1 MMDGART
8 GGRFVKAAPPLR
20 LRCTLAI
27 VFVALLVSAF
37 AALPAVAQTTTQT
50 PVLQPRIT
58 NPIDNSSRATLT
70 GSRSPVANPADDIGA
85 VSPSMKL
92 QGISL
97 VFSYSAAQ
105 QLALNT
111 LIAAQQNPSSP
122 LYHQWLTPGQFA
134 AQFGVADADIS
145 AAESWLERQGFSIDS
160 VSRSRNRIFF
170 SGTAAQVA
178 SAFEAPLHNY
188 RMPAIGDQAATTHF
202 APSADLTIPSALASS
217 VLAIGNL
224 SDFRPHSQLKLQPA
238 QARPLFTI
246 QGTQGYIL
254 TPPDVETI
262 YDVKP
267 AISQGLN
274 GSGQTIAIVGQSAV
288 VTSDITTFQTL
299 LGLPAKAP
307 TTVLV
312 PGTGTSALVEGDET
326 EADIDL
332 EYSSSIAPGATVN
345 FYYTGNNLN
354 SDVLDAVQ
362 YVVDN
367 DLAPIISIS
376 FGSCEFASGA
386 MNIASFDA
394 TVLEQ
399 AAAQGETVLS
409 ADGDTGSTGCDE
421 EPELPAQQTALAV
434 SYPASSPFV
443 TAMGGTEFPA
453 ADVTPPNTTFWA
465 SAPNGDVVSTALSYI
480 PEQVWN
486 DTVFLNNNSFF
497 EVSAGGG
504 GISLYE
510 PLPAYQANVP
520 GIPAGATNRL
530 VPDISLAASAVFP
543 GYLFCSSD
551 PSSWETGQTASCPGG
566 FFYQVVNGDLAYNV
580 AGGTSFVAPTFAG
593 MLAIINQAK
602 GYTTGQGIINS
613 TLYSLASN
621 PTTYASAFHDITSG
635 GNECPVAAGVGIC
648 GTGDQNTDYAAGTGY
663 DEASG
668 LGSIDFNNLLMA
680 WPVSTGSASPISSS
694 TTLTVTT
701 LTPANGAYDTI
712 TIAVASASSAG
723 TFVPFGS
730 VSVSVNGTVVN
741 GDLALANGMATYTFS
756 STTAGSATITATYSG
771 DANYSPST
779 GTATLTV
786 GSVTPGSFALGAVN
800 ATAAPGAS
808 TTGMITLTPANGYAG
823 TVNLAVTGTPMNGCI
838 SISPTSVVVTTGTS
852 AVTASYTVNT
862 SSTGCASGAAVITGK
877 GQKTASLNPAPHQP
891 NSPWKQLPIPAAL
904 AGTFLLVCSRHRSRL
919 LRAGMALGLLLVVSF
934 SGLGLGGC
942 SGGSAPMSSTPIN
955 TTTDTPAGTY
965 TITVTGTDSTAST
978 ITASTTFTI
987 TVS

>member
-1 MMDGART
+1 
-8 GGRFVKAAPPLR
+8 VKAALSLR
-20 LRCTLAI
+20 PRCYLAI
-27 VFVALLVSAF
+27 AFVALLIPSF
-37 AALPAVAQTTTQT
+37 AALPAVAQTTAQT
-50 PVLQPRIT
+50 PALQPRIT
-58 NPIDNSSRATLT
+58 TPIDNSSRATLT
-70 GSRSPVANPADDIGA
+70 GSRSPLANPADDIGA

-97 VFSYSAAQ
+97 VFSRSAAQ
-105 QLALNT
+105 QIALNT

-122 LYHQWLTPGQFA
+122 FYHQWLTPEQFA
-134 AQFGVADADIS
+134 AQFGVAAADIS
-145 AAESWLERQGFSIDS
+145 AVESWLEQQGFSIDS
-160 VSRSRNRIFF
+160 VSRSGNRIFF

-188 RMPAIGDQAATTHF
+188 RTPAIGNQAATTHF

-224 SDFRPHSQLKLQPA
+224 SDFRPHNHFVLQPSRM
-238 QARPLFTI
+238 RPLYTV
-246 QGTQGYIL
+246 QGTQAYFL
-254 TPPDVETI
+254 TPPDIETI
-262 YDVKP
+262 YDVNP
-267 AISQGLN
+267 VISQGFN

-299 LGLPAKAP
+299 LGVPAKAP

-326 EADIDL
+326 EADVDL
-332 EYSSSIAPGATVN
+332 EYSSSIAPGATVD
-345 FYYTGNNLN
+345 FYYTGNNPN
-354 SDVLDAVQ
+354 SGVLDALQ

-376 FGSCEFASGA
+376 FGECEFALGE
-386 MNIASFDA
+386 MEIASFDSI
-394 TVLEQ
+394 VLMQ
-399 AAAQGETVLS
+399 AAAQGETVVTS
-409 ADGDTGSTGCDE
+409 AGDTGSTDCFNPIFAPQIG
-421 EPELPAQQTALAV
+421 TSLAV
-434 SYPASSPFV
+434 SYPASSPYV

-465 SAPNGDVVSTALSYI
+465 SAPNGDVISTALSYI

-486 DTVFLNNNSFF
+486 DDGTDPAVLDSTLIPA
-497 EVSAGGG
+497 AGGG

-530 VPDISLAASAVFP
+530 VPDISLAASAMFP

-551 PSSWETGQTASCPGG
+551 PSSWDIGQTASCPGG
-566 FFYQVVNGDLAYNV
+566 FFYQVVNGDPEYNV
-580 AGGTSFVAPTFAG
+580 AGGTSFDAPIFAG

-602 GYTTGQGIINS
+602 GYTTGQGNINS
-613 TLYSLASN
+613 TLYTLASS
-621 PTTYASAFHDITSG
+621 PMTYASAFHDITSG
-635 GNECPVAAGVGIC
+635 GNECLIAAGIAC
-648 GTGDQNTDYAAGTGY
+648 GTGPQTTDYAAGTGY

-694 TTLTVTT
+694 TTLTATT

-741 GDLALANGMATYTFS
+741 GDLALTNGMATYTFS
-756 STTAGSATITATYSG
+756 STTAGSATVTATYSG
-771 DANYSPST
+771 DANYSSST

-808 TTGMITLTPANGYAG
+808 TTGMITITPANGYTG
-823 TVNLAVTGTPMNGCI
+823 MVNLAVSGTLMNGCI
-838 SISPTSVVVTTGTS
+838 SISPTSVAVTTGTS

-862 SSTGCASGAAVITGK
+862 SSTGCASGAAVLIGK
-877 GQKTASLNPAPHQP
+877 GQKTASLNPAPHKP
-891 NSPWKQLPIPAAL
+891 NSPWKQLPIPATL

-942 SGGSAPMSSTPIN
+942 SGGSASMSSTPAT

-965 TITVTGTDSTAST
+965 TITVTGTDSTTST